1 MKLSKQERIAV
12 LVIAVVILLGL
23 GIFLFIVPKFEAI
36 GTSSVS
42 LLNKQVELQTDID
55 RAATKEKLG
64 EDVINAYNDG
74 RNIADMFF
82 EEMKPYEAD
91 NEIREFIQYCKD
103 NGVNIAVD
111 SLSIGAPTVS
121 TLGVSFST
129 EPVVEYDLKT
139 YATQGQEPSAEE
151 LEALNRETIMQAA
164 LASTQAVGSI
174 DVSFTVTT
182 LNSDDMLKFID
193 IINDYYKQEDGGMM
207 RKAIRLSNGL
217 SITDTDVEKK
227 YADYV
232 DDLTAKAEKDG
243 KNRLEKDT
251 GKTVGKQDQ
260 NANNNNAADDGD
272 GETANTNNNNKNDDK
287 TTTFEEN
294 VCQVDVTLTMYSIE
308 RMQDP
313 TEQLSAQNNQ

>member
-1 MKLSKQERIAV
+1 MRCRGHSCLFADQKAQ
-12 LVIAVVILLGL
+12 ILLDTADPGNAELFDQHL
-23 GIFLFIVPKFEAI
+23 GHVGAE
-36 GTSSVS
+36 
-42 LLNKQVELQTDID
+42 E
-55 RAATKEKLG
+55 
-64 EDVINAYNDG
+64 G
-74 RNIADMFF
+74 RQRGA
-82 EEMKPYEAD
+82 E
-91 NEIREFIQYCKD
+91 
-103 NGVNIAVD
+103 VNVVD
-111 SLSIGAPTVS
+111 SQR
-121 TLGVSFST
+121 
-129 EPVVEYDLKT
+129 E
-139 YATQGQEPSAEE
+139 QGQ
-151 LEALNRETIMQAA
+151 QH
-164 LASTQAVGSI
+164 
-174 DVSFTVTT
+174 
-182 LNSDDMLKFID
+182 DDGFLLIPGDIVDDRKFID

>member
-12 LVIAVVILLGL
+12 LVIAVIILLGL

-36 GTSSVS
+36 GTSSAS
-42 LLNKQVELQTDID
+42 LLNKQVELQADID

-91 NEIREFIQYCKD
+91 NEIREFIRYCKD
-103 NGVNIAVD
+103 KGVNIAVD
-111 SLSIGAPTVS
+111 SLSISEPSVS
-121 TLGVSFST
+121 TLGVTFYS
-129 EPVVEYDLKT
+129 EPTVEYDLKT
-139 YATQGQEPSAEE
+139 YATQGQQPSEE
-151 LEALNRETIMQAA
+151 EIAAQNRQAILQAA
-164 LASTQAVGSI
+164 LANTQTVGSI

-182 LNSDDMLKFID
+182 LNSEDMLKFID
-193 IINDYYKQEDGGMM
+193 IINDYYKQEESGMM
-207 RKAIRLSNGL
+207 RKAIRLSSGL
-217 SITDTDVEKK
+217 SITDKDVEKK

-232 DDLTAKAEKDG
+232 DELLAKAEKDG
-243 KNRLEKDT
+243 KARLEKDT

-260 NANNNNAADDGD
+260 NANNNAGAEPVD
-272 GETANTNNNNKNDDK
+272 GEAGNNNQKEDDK
-287 TTTFEEN
+287 TTTFEDN
-294 VCQVDVTLTMYSIE
+294 TCQIGVTLTMYSIE

-313 TEQLSAQNNQ
+313 TDQLSAQNNQ

>member
-1 MKLSKQERIAV
+1 
-12 LVIAVVILLGL
+12 
-23 GIFLFIVPKFEAI
+23 
-36 GTSSVS
+36 
-42 LLNKQVELQTDID
+42 
-55 RAATKEKLG
+55 
-64 EDVINAYNDG
+64 
-74 RNIADMFF
+74 
-82 EEMKPYEAD
+82 
-91 NEIREFIQYCKD
+91 
-103 NGVNIAVD
+103 
-111 SLSIGAPTVS
+111 
-121 TLGVSFST
+121 
-129 EPVVEYDLKT
+129 
-139 YATQGQEPSAEE
+139 
-151 LEALNRETIMQAA
+151 MQAA

-243 KNRLEKDT
+243 KSRLEKDT

-272 GETANTNNNNKNDDK
+272 GETANTNNKNEDK

-313 TEQLSAQNNQ
+313 TDQLSSQNNQ

>member
-1 MKLSKQERIAV
+1 
-12 LVIAVVILLGL
+12 
-23 GIFLFIVPKFEAI
+23 
-36 GTSSVS
+36 
-42 LLNKQVELQTDID
+42 
-55 RAATKEKLG
+55 
-64 EDVINAYNDG
+64 
-74 RNIADMFF
+74 
-82 EEMKPYEAD
+82 
-91 NEIREFIQYCKD
+91 
-103 NGVNIAVD
+103 
-111 SLSIGAPTVS
+111 
-121 TLGVSFST
+121 
-129 EPVVEYDLKT
+129 
-139 YATQGQEPSAEE
+139 
-151 LEALNRETIMQAA
+151 
-164 LASTQAVGSI
+164 
-174 DVSFTVTT
+174 
-182 LNSDDMLKFID
+182 
-193 IINDYYKQEDGGMM
+193 MM

-272 GETANTNNNNKNDDK
+272 GETANTNNKNEDK

-313 TEQLSAQNNQ
+313 TEQLSSQNNQ

>member
-1 MKLSKQERIAV
+1 MISLYRGLFSEKQFH
-12 LVIAVVILLGL
+12 
-23 GIFLFIVPKFEAI
+23 IFLHTVNSCDTKIINQNFGYIWREECRKRWSKVDIFYPEGKQCQENNHGFLLIPGDIV
-36 GTSSVS
+36 
-42 LLNKQVELQTDID
+42 DD
-55 RAATKEKLG
+55 R
-64 EDVINAYNDG
+64 
-74 RNIADMFF
+74 
-82 EEMKPYEAD
+82 
-91 NEIREFIQYCKD
+91 
-103 NGVNIAVD
+103 
-111 SLSIGAPTVS
+111 
-121 TLGVSFST
+121 
-129 EPVVEYDLKT
+129 
-139 YATQGQEPSAEE
+139 
-151 LEALNRETIMQAA
+151 
-164 LASTQAVGSI
+164 
-174 DVSFTVTT
+174 
-182 LNSDDMLKFID
+182 KFID

-243 KNRLEKDT
+243 KSRLEKDT

-272 GETANTNNNNKNDDK
+272 GETANTNNKNEDK

-313 TEQLSAQNNQ
+313 TDQLSSQNNQ

>member
-121 TLGVSFST
+121 TLGVSFS
-129 EPVVEYDLKT
+129 K
-139 YATQGQEPSAEE
+139 EPSAEE
-151 LEALNRETIMQAA
+151 LEALNREAIMQAA

-243 KNRLEKDT
+243 KSRLEKDT

-272 GETANTNNNNKNDDK
+272 GETANTNNKNEDK

-313 TEQLSAQNNQ
+313 TEQLSSQNNQ

>member
-1 MKLSKQERIAV
+1 MDLQSVFILSADQIV
-12 LVIAVVILLGL
+12 HILLHRTDSGD
-23 GIFLFIVPKFEAI
+23 PKI
-36 GTSSVS
+36 IHKD
-42 LLNKQVELQTDID
+42 L
-55 RAATKEKLG
+55 
-64 EDVINAYNDG
+64 
-74 RNIADMFF
+74 RNIRGK
-82 EEMKPYEAD
+82 ECRKGWSE
-91 NEIREFIQYCKD
+91 
-103 NGVNIAVD
+103 VD
-111 SLSIGAPTVS
+111 IFDSEGKECQKHDHGFLLIPGDIV
-121 TLGVSFST
+121 
-129 EPVVEYDLKT
+129 
-139 YATQGQEPSAEE
+139 
-151 LEALNRETIMQAA
+151 
-164 LASTQAVGSI
+164 
-174 DVSFTVTT
+174 
-182 LNSDDMLKFID
+182 DDRKFID

-243 KNRLEKDT
+243 KSRLEKDT

-260 NANNNNAADDGD
+260 NVNNNNNAADTGD